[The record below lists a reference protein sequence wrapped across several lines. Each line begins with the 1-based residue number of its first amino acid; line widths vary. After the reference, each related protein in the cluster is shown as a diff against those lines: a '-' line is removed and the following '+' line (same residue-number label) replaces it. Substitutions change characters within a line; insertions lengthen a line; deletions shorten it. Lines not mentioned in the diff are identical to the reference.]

1 MKFSIKWLR
10 EHLSFDQNY
19 SNLLDTLNKLGLE
32 VENMINPF
40 DQLKAFKV
48 VEILEVKKHPNADK
62 LTLCQVSDGKKKLQ
76 IVCGAKNVK
85 KGLKSVLAPVGTFL
99 PKNKTDEP
107 IQIKKSNIRG
117 EESFGMLCS
126 EEELCMSEESE
137 GIIELDK
144 SSQVGQ
150 TFSNYLDEEQV
161 IIEIAI
167 TPNRVDCAGVRG
179 IARDI
184 AASGFGTLKNINVV
198 NLNFEFESDIKIHN
212 ELKNKT
218 CPQFYGRIIKN
229 VTNNDSP
236 DWMVKRFKY
245 TDIKIYRMRV

>member
-1 MKFSIKWLR
+1 
-10 EHLSFDQNY
+10 
-19 SNLLDTLNKLGLE
+19 
-32 VENMINPF
+32 
-40 DQLKAFKV
+40 
-48 VEILEVKKHPNADK
+48 
-62 LTLCQVSDGKKKLQ
+62 
-76 IVCGAKNVK
+76 
-85 KGLKSVLAPVGTFL
+85 
-99 PKNKTDEP
+99 
-107 IQIKKSNIRG
+107 
-117 EESFGMLCS
+117 MLCS
-126 EEELCMSEESE
+126 EKELCLSEESE

-198 NLNFEFESDIKIHN
+198 NQNFEFESDIKIHN

-245 TDIKIYRMRV
+245 TDIKIISALVDITNYITMNNCRPLHVFDLDKIKGNLKIRHSKKANSLKD